1 MITFTV
7 LGSPQGKGRPKSS
20 RRGDRTITYT
30 PEQTVLYENL
40 IKTEYRAQC
49 GLHRFADDAALDMTV
64 IAYYA
69 IPKSASKKQKALMLA
84 DRVRPTKTPDAD
96 NVIKVVADSL
106 NQVAYRDDA
115 QIVSVWLQKYY
126 SERPRLEVSMR
137 EVDTRGERSKIYF
150 N

>member
-49 GLHRFADDAALDMTV
+49 GLHRFADGANLEMV
-64 IAYYA
+64 IVAYYA

-84 DRVRPTKTPDAD
+84 DRVRPTKKPDAD

-106 NQVAYRDDA
+106 NEIAYRDDA
-115 QIVSVWLQKYY
+115 QIVRVSMDKLYAEQ
-126 SERPRLEVSMR
+126 PRLVVTIQEI
-137 EVDTRGERSKIYF
+137 RG
-150 N
+150 